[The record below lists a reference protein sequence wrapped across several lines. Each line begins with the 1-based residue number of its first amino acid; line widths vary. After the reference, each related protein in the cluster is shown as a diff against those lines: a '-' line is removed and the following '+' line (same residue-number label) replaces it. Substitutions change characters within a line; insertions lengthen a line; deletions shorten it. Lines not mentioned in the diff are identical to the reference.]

1 MYSAHTRSLAKN
13 AVNAARPPLS
23 TKKPHQTW
31 VTRRGIKVDR
41 TASAWLIRRFIDPE
55 ARFKFV
61 EPTGYRPSTGE
72 LRYDMFDGE
81 FTHEGERCTFETL
94 VERFG
99 LGDDAGLA
107 AIAEIVHDLDL
118 KESRYGR
125 AEAAGVASILAGI
138 ARRHEEDDERIA
150 GGAPMFD
157 YLYGHF
163 SGGSAAPGGAR
174 G

>member
-1 MYSAHTRSLAKN
+1 M
-13 AVNAARPPLS
+13 
-23 TKKPHQTW
+23 
-31 VTRRGIKVDR
+31 DR

-61 EPTGYRPSTGE
+61 EPTGYRPAEGE
-72 LRYDMFDGE
+72 LRFDMFDGE

-94 VERFG
+94 LERFG
-99 LGDDAGLA
+99 LSDDAGLA

-125 AEAAGVASILAGI
+125 PEGAGVASILAGI
-138 ARRHEEDDERIA
+138 ARTHDDDAERIA

-163 SGGSAAPGGAR
+163 HGASAEPVKER
-174 G
+174 LSRS